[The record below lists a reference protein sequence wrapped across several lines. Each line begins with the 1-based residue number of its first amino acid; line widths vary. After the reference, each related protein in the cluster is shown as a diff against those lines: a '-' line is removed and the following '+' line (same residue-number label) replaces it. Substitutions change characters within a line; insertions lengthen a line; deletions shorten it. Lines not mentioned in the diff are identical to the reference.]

1 MGNSNAQA
9 HEPDAQSSV
18 VAATARAP
26 GRTVVTRDALR
37 QTVTAKDL
45 DQSCLRNVS
54 GVSGAGLQSDGKAR
68 MVIEDGQRVTTSLG
82 KFELAFEVHLPKF
95 IRCSSLEA
103 LKGLMLGR
111 LFGVE

>member
-54 GVSGAGLQSDGKAR
+54 GVSGAGLQRDGKAR
-68 MVIEDGQRVTTSLG
+68 MVIEDGQRITTSLR
-82 KFELAFEVHLPKF
+82 KFEFAFEVHLPKF
-95 IRCSSLEA
+95 IWRGSFVT
-103 LKGLMLGR
+103 LKGLVLD
-111 LFGVE
+111 